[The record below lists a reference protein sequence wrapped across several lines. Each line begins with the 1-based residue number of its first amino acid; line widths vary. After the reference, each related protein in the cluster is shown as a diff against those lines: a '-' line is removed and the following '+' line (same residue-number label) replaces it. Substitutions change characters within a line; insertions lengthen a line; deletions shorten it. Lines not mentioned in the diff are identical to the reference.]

1 MESGDG
7 GVPGRVGSSTVLV
20 HCYTDLVD
28 NCPVGVASPVA
39 GWVLARYSAVWLSEG
54 LLTDLCVHVAVAV
67 VAAVADFSD
76 VAVVTV
82 AFAAAADC
90 LILNFL

>member
-7 GVPGRVGSSTVLV
+7 GVPGRVGIRTVLV
-20 HCYTDLVD
+20 DCYTDLVD

-54 LLTDLCVHVAVAV
+54 LLTDLCVHVAVVADV
-67 VAAVADFSD
+67 AVAAVAA
-76 VAVVTV
+76 VAVVL
-82 AFAAAADC
+82 DS
-90 LILNFL
+90 